1 MSYVHTIHRLHE
13 MRLLNRYPNVKGDN
27 NLSVS
32 GEEPLILRDEC
43 YLCQYAGGTVH
54 YPKCKKHENQSKAN
68 SSHCPSFEPV
78 VSVYTLYEGDDN
90 LTDIGYENIIKR
102 ILSDT
107 VEMPDYVG
115 KMTSS
120 DLTLYLNGYAT
131 AQKRIVQMIRELSE
145 GPGDR

>member
-13 MRLLNRYPNVKGDN
+13 IRLLNRYPNVK
-27 NLSVS
+27 
-32 GEEPLILRDEC
+32 
-43 YLCQYAGGTVH
+43 
-54 YPKCKKHENQSKAN
+54 
-68 SSHCPSFEPV
+68 
-78 VSVYTLYEGDDN
+78 GDDN